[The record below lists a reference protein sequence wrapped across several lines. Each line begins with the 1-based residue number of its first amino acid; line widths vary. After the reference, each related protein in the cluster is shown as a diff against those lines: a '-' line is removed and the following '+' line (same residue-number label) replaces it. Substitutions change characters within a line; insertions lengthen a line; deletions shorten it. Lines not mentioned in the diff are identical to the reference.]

1 MRKRSVIIFILSAV
15 LLLSSLLMPSV
26 VMAVRDASLSRSRE
40 TVSMDEVELSL
51 FSQLTDMEK
60 LELAGDNSVTVIP
73 LEAGRSMTRAEA
85 IEHLDKSLT
94 DLGFDN
100 VGERTFSARAQLRVS
115 GDGTSIVVWRISESW
130 PEMDARALIDD
141 DSGALLAFSLVLYPE
156 PRSEAAADSAFPGAA
171 VGEPP
176 DTDLKIPEA
185 DAADVEAED
194 AVVLRRFHRLAENF
208 LAPFGLDLGVITVED
223 VGSVLVHVSD
233 GDSRYYMPATVI
245 VTDEWS
251 RIGINGSNI

>member
-15 LLLSSLLMPSV
+15 LLISSLLMPSV

-73 LEAGRSMTRAEA
+73 LETGRSLTRAEA
-85 IEHLDKSLT
+85 IKHLDKSLA

-100 VGERTFSARAQLRVS
+100 VGERTFSAEVQLRVS
-115 GDGTSIVVWRISESW
+115 GDGSSIVVWRISESW

-156 PRSEAAADSAFPGAA
+156 PRSEAATDSATPGAA
-171 VGEPP
+171 VGEPDMDP
-176 DTDLKIPEA
+176 QFPEA

-194 AVVLRRFHRLAENF
+194 AAALRSFRRMAENF
-208 LAPFGLDLGVITVED
+208 LAPFGLDFDIITVED
-223 VGSVLVHVSD
+223 VGSVLVHVSG
-233 GDSRYYMPATVI
+233 GDSRYYMPATII